1 MGPASIVLITGA
13 NRGLGL
19 ATAKELL
26 LTTNFHIIVGSRH
39 PSNGNKAIQGLRSL
53 TGIQGTVSAVTLDVT
68 SGPSIEAAR
77 SQIESTFGRLDIL
90 VHNAGVYLLPTEPSA
105 SHVGAK
111 ILESTLEANVSGPAR
126 VTEVFLPLLLG
137 PQSQRNEVLSPRI
150 VFVSSSMGSLSHN
163 ANRSSP
169 HSGTHAIEY
178 RISKAALHML
188 LVEYHMVLTGVTVV
202 GVDPGFCATDI
213 IGDAEALRQMGASE
227 PDNGARI
234 IAEVV
239 KGGKDGQPGRVHSAE
254 GLVPW

>member
-1 MGPASIVLITGA
+1 MGPALIVLITGA

-39 PSNGNKAIQGLRSL
+39 PSNGNEAIQGLRSL

-77 SQIESTFGRLDIL
+77 SQIELTFGRLDIL
-90 VHNAGVYLLPTEPSA
+90 VHNAGVYLLPTESSA
-105 SHVGAK
+105 SHVRAK

-126 VTEVFLPLLLG
+126 VTEAFLPLLLG

-150 VFVSSSMGSLSHN
+150 VFFPTQWN
-163 ANRSSP
+163 
-169 HSGTHAIEY
+169 THAIEY

-188 LVEYHMVLTGVTVV
+188 LVEYHMALTGVVVV

-213 IGDAEALRQMGASE
+213 IGDAEALRQMGAAE

-239 KGGKDGQPGRVHSAE
+239 KGGKDDQPGRVHSAE

>member
-1 MGPASIVLITGA
+1 MGPALIVLITGA

-39 PSNGNKAIQGLRSL
+39 PSNGNEAIQGLRSL

-77 SQIESTFGRLDIL
+77 SQIELTFGRLDIL
-90 VHNAGVYLLPTEPSA
+90 VHNAGVYLLPTESSA
-105 SHVGAK
+105 SHVRAK

-126 VTEVFLPLLLG
+126 VTEAFLPLLLG
-137 PQSQRNEVLSPRI
+137 PQSQRNEFPTQW
-150 VFVSSSMGSLSHN
+150 N
-163 ANRSSP
+163 
-169 HSGTHAIEY
+169 THAIEY

-188 LVEYHMVLTGVTVV
+188 LVEYHMALTGVVVV

-213 IGDAEALRQMGASE
+213 IGDAEALRQMGAAE

-239 KGGKDGQPGRVHSAE
+239 KGGKDDQPGRVHSAE

>member
-1 MGPASIVLITGA
+1 M
-13 NRGLGL
+13 

-39 PSNGNKAIQGLRSL
+39 PSNGNEAIQGLRSL

-77 SQIESTFGRLDIL
+77 SQIELTFGRLDIL
-90 VHNAGVYLLPTEPSA
+90 VHNAGVYLLPTESSA
-105 SHVGAK
+105 SHVRAK

-126 VTEVFLPLLLG
+126 VTEAFLPLLLG

-169 HSGTHAIEY
+169 HSGTP
-178 RISKAALHML
+178 ML
-188 LVEYHMVLTGVTVV
+188 SSTASARQHCICYWSS
-202 GVDPGFCATDI
+202 I
-213 IGDAEALRQMGASE
+213 IWR
-227 PDNGARI
+227 
-234 IAEVV
+234 
-239 KGGKDGQPGRVHSAE
+239 
-254 GLVPW
+254 